1 MCVALHMCNL
11 EEYPLENRSLEP
23 NDEVAV
29 QSHARTNSRTP
40 MRIFRL
46 YQNMLFKR
54 FTENAALLFARLNV
68 QDVIDAREKTI
79 SCKRPFDAARILQ
92 SKSHPMGICPI
103 VRKLS

>member
-1 MCVALHMCNL
+1 MCNL
-11 EEYPLENRSLEP
+11 EGYPLKNRSLKTNRRSGCP
-23 NDEVAV
+23 NPHMYKLQNADGSVPPLPK
-29 QSHARTNSRTP
+29 HA
-40 MRIFRL
+40 
-46 YQNMLFKR
+46 FKC
-54 FTENAALLFARLNV
+54 FTENAAPLVARLNV